1 MPQRVM
7 DSGDWLKC
15 STLADEALAYAKGHG
30 DNLDL
35 FASSGDGATTEAP
48 TAGKPEAPAEPVE
61 EWEDDGGEA
70 MREAGKKLKS

>member
-35 FASSGDGATTEAP
+35 FSGDGA
-48 TAGKPEAPAEPVE
+48 AGKPEAPAEPAE

-70 MREAGKKLKS
+70 MRKAGKKLKS